1 MDGKPLWSVALA
13 AGALGIGIG
22 VAASTFLLPTA
33 PDETTRHD
41 ETIATLRRDLEK
53 EKALRAQERSGRTH
67 AERDARL
74 LAQKQLDK
82 NGYTFDAIGT
92 VSSCFRD
99 RRGTPRQGALVPG
112 SKARIT
118 LLPSISPTSLECL
131 DQFSHMWVLFVFH
144 ENTNLAK
151 VSTHKTTTYPAKI
164 APPRLGGKKV
174 GLFSTR
180 TPHRPNSIGLTVVK
194 VDAVSGRCV
203 DISGHDLVDGT
214 PVLDIKPY
222 VPYDNVPSLVCPAW
236 VADPHD
242 IVPRPVAFTTQAQAD
257 LELAVPSMHFYTSAN
272 ALRAT
277 IEQILVLDIR
287 SVHQKRGQA
296 SDAMFRFRLDRL
308 DVEFQTQ
315 DNVIQV
321 TRCSV
326 VDFNATDASNLTDDA
341 ADDSTRDEVGTNQQ

>member
-164 APPRLGGKKV
+164 APPRYVSTGCLV
-174 GLFSTR
+174 GLPR
-180 TPHRPNSIGLTVVK
+180 IY
-194 VDAVSGRCV
+194 
-203 DISGHDLVDGT
+203 ISGHDLVDGT